1 MPTPIRI
8 PKHSPWVSQS
18 IVISALLKREMNTQ
32 FGKYS
37 LGFLWM
43 LFEPLISVIIIG
55 IIIAHYVSKSVPE
68 IPFAFFLLMGKML
81 LNVFTGSMN
90 IGIRSVGTNQALL
103 VYPTVKPLDTFIAR
117 FLYVLMTSVFSFT
130 LFCIVG
136 MWLGI
141 KISLASLD
149 ILMVCYVVTWLMGC
163 GFGLIF
169 AVCASYFPEVEKI
182 VKVVQAPLLFVSC
195 VMHPLSVLPSSVEK
209 ILLANPLVHTIELS
223 RQATF
228 PHYSIDGPNLF
239 YPFATAIVLLS
250 IGLTLFHGNRQHL
263 SQV

>member
-18 IVISALLKREMNTQ
+18 IVISALLKREMTTQ

-43 LFEPLISVIIIG
+43 LFEPLISVIMLG
-55 IIIAHYVSKSVPE
+55 LIIAPIMGRSVPE
-68 IPFAFFLLMGKML
+68 IPYAFFLLMGKML

-90 IGIRSVGTNQALL
+90 VAIRSVGTNQALL

-117 FLYVLMTSVFSFT
+117 FIYVFLTSIFSFT
-130 LFCIVG
+130 LFCIIG

-163 GFGLIF
+163 GIGLIF
-169 AVCASYFPEVEKI
+169 AVAAAYYTEVEKI

-195 VMHPLSVLPSSVEK
+195 VIHPLFVLPYSAQK
-209 ILLANPLVHTIELS
+209 IILFNPLVHTIELS
-223 RQATF
+223 RRATF
-228 PHYSIDGPNLF
+228 PHYSVDGPSLF
-239 YPFATAIVLLS
+239 YPIATAIVLLS
-250 IGLTLFHGNRQHL
+250 IGLTLFHGNRQHM